1 MLSKAQAPNVGPTIL
16 LQTGIDLMLNSND
29 LHESAMLLVGLQK
42 LSILLYSIGTAADG
56 LPSAPE

>member
-1 MLSKAQAPNVGPTIL
+1 MSDPPS
-16 LQTGIDLMLNSND
+16 LQSGIDLMLNSND